1 MDIAILNRTNRVLAV
16 DSGHNKGEGV
26 TIQVQGF
33 QEWALLDAVPI
44 AVQSFG
50 EGLFLCLKLHGL
62 TLCLFLCRKEEALV
76 LWNERSTP
84 MSVMNKAFFLP
95 LSDLICSTTPIVK
108 SIDFGLSK
116 FQSLSLEDLDRLKDH
131 NRWLLDSHLILTLLW
146 VFFLSFLSLS
156 E

>member
-1 MDIAILNRTNRVLAV
+1 MDIAILNHTNRVLAV
-16 DSGHNKGEGV
+16 DSGYDEGEGV

-50 EGLFLCLKLHGL
+50 LFLCLKLHGL
-62 TLCLFLCRKEEALV
+62 TLCLFLCRKKEALV

-95 LSDLICSTTPIVK
+95 LSDLICSATPIVK

-131 NRWLLDSHLILTLLW
+131 NRWLSDSHLILALLW
-146 VFFLSFLSLS
+146 VVFLSFLSLS